1 MDIIIYTILLS
12 RLYGDVIA
20 KEAIIRL
27 IDIVERHQNKIADRL
42 FSFDLSRDGCNPVL
56 LITYPDQV
64 QTFNQPHLKTL
75 SAFCKEHFQN
85 IVSGI
90 HILPFFLW
98 SSDDGFS
105 VMNYRKVDPSYG
117 NWDDI
122 EAIGTS
128 FDLMIDSV
136 LNHASAQ
143 GDWFQAFI
151 QNEVPYNN
159 YFVTIEGNPDL
170 SKVVRPR
177 TSPLLTTVQTR
188 SGLKKVWTTFG
199 SDQVDLDYKNPEV
212 LLEMIDI
219 ILLYI
224 SHGARYLRL
233 DAIAYLWK
241 VIGTSCIH
249 LPQTHTVVQLLRSIL
264 NDVAPDV
271 KIITETNVPHHENI
285 SYFGNGTNEAHLVY
299 NFALP
304 PLVLHTLLTG
314 DATALSEWAANLEL
328 PSRETTFFNFLA
340 SHDGIGLNPVRG
352 ILSAKEIDQLVKR
365 ILDHGGL
372 ISYKTM
378 ADGTQ
383 SPYEMNIS
391 YFDAVSNPNTN
402 EPLSLKVDRFMAAYS
417 IALSLKGIP
426 GIYFHSIVGSRS
438 WLAGPQKTGQNR
450 SINRQKF
457 DRDALSSALS
467 NPDTLQA
474 QVYRRFQ
481 RLLSQYRNAPA
492 FHPYGNQKIIQ
503 AGKEIFCVLRSSCN
517 GKDSILC
524 LQNVTSACQSYQNI
538 LLQPYQTVWIDHPDP
553 SILI

>member
-1 MDIIIYTILLS
+1 MDINIYTILLT

-27 IDIVERHQNKIADRL
+27 IDIIERHQNKIADRL

-328 PSRETTFFNFLA
+328 PSRETTFLIFL
-340 SHDGIGLNPVRG
+340 
-352 ILSAKEIDQLVKR
+352 
-365 ILDHGGL
+365 
-372 ISYKTM
+372 
-378 ADGTQ
+378 
-383 SPYEMNIS
+383 
-391 YFDAVSNPNTN
+391 
-402 EPLSLKVDRFMAAYS
+402 
-417 IALSLKGIP
+417 
-426 GIYFHSIVGSRS
+426 
-438 WLAGPQKTGQNR
+438 
-450 SINRQKF
+450 
-457 DRDALSSALS
+457 
-467 NPDTLQA
+467 
-474 QVYRRFQ
+474 
-481 RLLSQYRNAPA
+481 LLMMES
-492 FHPYGNQKIIQ
+492 
-503 AGKEIFCVLRSSCN
+503 
-517 GKDSILC
+517 D
-524 LQNVTSACQSYQNI
+524 
-538 LLQPYQTVWIDHPDP
+538 
-553 SILI
+553 